1 LTYAFQ
7 VESLKKELGEQ
18 ILKDFEL
25 AMTGDANSS
34 RQVTGNSRQLAEA
47 CLVVSVLEPR

>member
-1 LTYAFQ
+1 M
-7 VESLKKELGEQ
+7 KKELGEQ
-18 ILKDFEL
+18 ILKDFEM
-25 AMTGDANSS
+25 AMTGDAASSSSS

>member
-1 LTYAFQ
+1 LFQ

-18 ILKDFEL
+18 ILKDFEA
-25 AMTGDANSS
+25 AMTGDSSS
-34 RQVTGNSRQLAEA
+34 RQATGNSRQLAEA